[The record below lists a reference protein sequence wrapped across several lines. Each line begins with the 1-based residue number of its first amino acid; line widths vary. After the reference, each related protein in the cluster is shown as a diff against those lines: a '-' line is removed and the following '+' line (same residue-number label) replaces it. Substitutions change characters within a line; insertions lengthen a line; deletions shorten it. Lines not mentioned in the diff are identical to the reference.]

1 MDLEAKKKALRKI
14 VHGVYV
20 VGVKQDSKLNAFT
33 ATWITQVSFKP
44 PLVVVGVS
52 KDALSYQMIEASRVF
67 VINFLGSDQKLLA
80 QHFLK
85 PAHLGGNKLEG
96 VKFHLGKTGAP
107 ILEEAVAYVE
117 CEVRDIHPGG
127 DHAVVIGEV
136 VEAGVH
142 RDVDPLTLKGT
153 GWQYGG

>member
-20 VGVKQDSKLNAFT
+20 VGVRDGERLNAFT

-52 KDALSYQMIEASRVF
+52 QEAVSHRMIEQARVF
-67 VINFLGSDQKLLA
+67 TINFLGEDQKPLA

-85 PAHLGGNKLEG
+85 PAHLGGDKLAG
-96 VKFHLGKTGAP
+96 IRYRLGTTGAP
-107 ILEEAVAYVE
+107 ILEEAIAHVE
-117 CEVRDIHPGG
+117 CQVRDIHAGG
-127 DHAVVIGEV
+127 DHSIVVGEV
-136 VEAGVH
+136 VEAGVAK
-142 RDVDPLTLKGT
+142 DADPLCLKDT
-153 GWQYGG
+153 GWHYGG

>member
-14 VHGVYV
+14 VHGVCV
-20 VGVKQDSKLNAFT
+20 VGVQQDGRLNAFT
-33 ATWITQVSFKP
+33 ATWVTQVSFKP
-44 PLVVVGVS
+44 PLVVVGMA
-52 KDALSYQMIEASRVF
+52 KDSLSYAMAAASRVF
-67 VINFLGSDQKLLA
+67 VINFLGHDQKMLA

-85 PAHLGGNKLEG
+85 PAHLGSDKLQG
-96 VKFHLGKTGAP
+96 VRYRLGKVGAP
-107 ILEEAVAYVE
+107 ILEEAAAFIE

-127 DHAVVIGEV
+127 DHAIVIGEV

-142 RDVDPLTLKGT
+142 RDVDPLALKET